1 MIVRL
6 RLLIADSLASG
17 RFRVIGR
24 SRPVDIPTSVESTC
38 RPAHACAMMAREHRT
53 QRTYRR
59 GGDRGRRP
67 NADSVTIAEAVV
79 EGHPSGDRGAAGSRG
94 GRARVPDRG
103 RCRQPR
109 PHVCRG
115 VAARAGP
122 AAGRGAADPRGR
134 AAGREGQRLPVRG
147 LAPARGGLCP
157 ARGAARRARA
167 ALGHRWAGRCR
178 GPAPDARGGRELRG
192 PAGRRLGRR
201 RLRQPCRR
209 RRRRR
214 RSRLRGCRARARRGL
229 GGGAA
234 PEPGRARG
242 LPRRPGRA
250 GHGAQGADSRPHRPG
265 RPRGPRDARPR
276 PRFAPRERPVSLSV
290 LTAVSHRWES
300 ELVTALEAS
309 ASLTVVRRCADLAD
323 LLAAASAGLAD
334 VAILSADLRSLD
346 RAALHH
352 LASHS
357 VRVAGAGGPGDDP
370 GERRLRE
377 LGIDVVVHSGAAT
390 HELEEALE
398 QLDTLTGP
406 ATLPFGEAAAPHGA
420 SAPGASGDGEGWVP
434 VEDSQLIAVWGPT
447 GAPGRTTVALNLAAE
462 LAHRGARTLLVDADT
477 YGSSIAQSLALLDE
491 APGVAAAARAADQ
504 GSLDLHSLARLA
516 PEVTA
521 RLRVLTGI
529 PRADRWPELR

>member
-1 MIVRL
+1 
-6 RLLIADSLASG
+6 
-17 RFRVIGR
+17 
-24 SRPVDIPTSVESTC
+24 
-38 RPAHACAMMAREHRT
+38 
-53 QRTYRR
+53 
-59 GGDRGRRP
+59 
-67 NADSVTIAEAVV
+67 
-79 EGHPSGDRGAAGSRG
+79 
-94 GRARVPDRG
+94 
-103 RCRQPR
+103 
-109 PHVCRG
+109 
-115 VAARAGP
+115 
-122 AAGRGAADPRGR
+122 
-134 AAGREGQRLPVRG
+134 
-147 LAPARGGLCP
+147 
-157 ARGAARRARA
+157 
-167 ALGHRWAGRCR
+167 
-178 GPAPDARGGRELRG
+178 
-192 PAGRRLGRR
+192 
-201 RLRQPCRR
+201 
-209 RRRRR
+209 
-214 RSRLRGCRARARRGL
+214 
-229 GGGAA
+229 
-234 PEPGRARG
+234 
-242 LPRRPGRA
+242 
-250 GHGAQGADSRPHRPG
+250 
-265 RPRGPRDARPR
+265 
-276 PRFAPRERPVSLSV
+276 VSLSV

-334 VAILSADLRSLD
+334 VAIVSADLRSLD

-357 VRVAGAGGPGDDP
+357 VRVAGAIEPGDEP

-462 LAHRGARTLLVDADT
+462 LAHSGARTLLVDADT

-516 PEVTA
+516 PEVSA

-529 PRADRWPELR
+529 PRADRWPELRAAAVENVLTVARQLAECVVVDCGFAIEDDEELSYDTLAPRRNAATLTALEHADELMVVGSAEPVGLQRLVRAVQDLGSIPSPTPRVVNNKVRASSVGTRPQHRITEALSRFAGMDDLAFLPWDQASLDGAMFAGRSLVEFAPQSELRRALAAVAGRYAAGLAEPVGSRRGLRRS

>member
-1 MIVRL
+1 M
-6 RLLIADSLASG
+6 
-17 RFRVIGR
+17 
-24 SRPVDIPTSVESTC
+24 
-38 RPAHACAMMAREHRT
+38 
-53 QRTYRR
+53 
-59 GGDRGRRP
+59 
-67 NADSVTIAEAVV
+67 
-79 EGHPSGDRGAAGSRG
+79 
-94 GRARVPDRG
+94 
-103 RCRQPR
+103 
-109 PHVCRG
+109 
-115 VAARAGP
+115 
-122 AAGRGAADPRGR
+122 
-134 AAGREGQRLPVRG
+134 
-147 LAPARGGLCP
+147 
-157 ARGAARRARA
+157 
-167 ALGHRWAGRCR
+167 
-178 GPAPDARGGRELRG
+178 
-192 PAGRRLGRR
+192 
-201 RLRQPCRR
+201 
-209 RRRRR
+209 
-214 RSRLRGCRARARRGL
+214 
-229 GGGAA
+229 
-234 PEPGRARG
+234 
-242 LPRRPGRA
+242 
-250 GHGAQGADSRPHRPG
+250 
-265 RPRGPRDARPR
+265 
-276 PRFAPRERPVSLSV
+276 SLSV

-323 LLAAASAGLAD
+323 LLAAASAGLAE
-334 VAILSADLRSLD
+334 VAIVSADLRSLD

-357 VRVAGAGGPGDDP
+357 VRVAGAIEPGDEP
-370 GERRLRE
+370 GERRLRQ
-377 LGIDVVVHSGAAT
+377 LGIDVVVHSDAAT

-462 LAHRGARTLLVDADT
+462 LAHSGARTLLVAADT

-529 PRADRWPELR
+529 PRADRWPELRAAAVENVLTVARQLAECVVVDCGFAIEDDEELSYDTLAPRRNAATLTALERADELIVVGSAEPVGLQRLVRAVQDLGRIPSPTPRVVINKVRASSVGTRPQRRIAEALSRFAGMDDLAFLPWDQASLDGAMFAGRSLVEFAPQSELRRALAAVAGRYAPGSAEPVGSRRGLRRS

>member
-1 MIVRL
+1 
-6 RLLIADSLASG
+6 
-17 RFRVIGR
+17 
-24 SRPVDIPTSVESTC
+24 
-38 RPAHACAMMAREHRT
+38 
-53 QRTYRR
+53 
-59 GGDRGRRP
+59 
-67 NADSVTIAEAVV
+67 
-79 EGHPSGDRGAAGSRG
+79 
-94 GRARVPDRG
+94 
-103 RCRQPR
+103 
-109 PHVCRG
+109 
-115 VAARAGP
+115 
-122 AAGRGAADPRGR
+122 
-134 AAGREGQRLPVRG
+134 
-147 LAPARGGLCP
+147 
-157 ARGAARRARA
+157 
-167 ALGHRWAGRCR
+167 
-178 GPAPDARGGRELRG
+178 
-192 PAGRRLGRR
+192 
-201 RLRQPCRR
+201 
-209 RRRRR
+209 
-214 RSRLRGCRARARRGL
+214 
-229 GGGAA
+229 
-234 PEPGRARG
+234 
-242 LPRRPGRA
+242 
-250 GHGAQGADSRPHRPG
+250 
-265 RPRGPRDARPR
+265 
-276 PRFAPRERPVSLSV
+276 VSLSV

-334 VAILSADLRSLD
+334 VAIVSADLRSLD

-357 VRVAGAGGPGDDP
+357 VRVAGAIEPGDEP
-370 GERRLRE
+370 GERRLRQ

-462 LAHRGARTLLVDADT
+462 LAHSGARTLLVDADT

-516 PEVTA
+516 PEVSA

-529 PRADRWPELR
+529 PRADRWPELRAAAVENVLTVARQLAERVVVDCGFAIEDDEELSYDTLAPRRNAATLTALEQADELIVVGSAEPVGLQRLVRAVQDLGSIPSPTPRVVINKVRASSVGTRPQRRIAEALSRFAGMDDLAFLPWDQASLDGAMFAGRSLAEFAPQSELRRALAAVAGRYAAGSAEPVGSRRGRRRS